1 MPMLSKQVAMDAL
14 KNCQAEMKHFLIE
27 TTFNDP
33 FLKIKATLFFV
44 IFYLIAF
51 TSIAQTGIGT
61 TTPDP
66 SGIVKATPLDNV

>member
-1 MPMLSKQVAMDAL
+1 
-14 KNCQAEMKHFLIE
+14 
-27 TTFNDP
+27 
-33 FLKIKATLFFV
+33 LKIKATLFFV

-66 SGIVKATPLDNV
+66 SGIVKAIPLDNV